1 MKKFFI
7 VLLLILLLACPAFA
21 DDLADIRDSGV
32 LRFGVSPD
40 HFPFVFYDKNDD
52 LTGIDIKL
60 MEEIAA
66 LMDVELD
73 IYEMSADSLVDSLL
87 IGQVD
92 VIGGAFSKTE
102 ARKEKIDFTKIYYS
116 TGAVFVSRSGT
127 KLTEPLQAESF
138 TGYRIGV
145 QKETGFEEWLTT
157 DFLEKET
164 VTRKDIY
171 SYASVD
177 DAMKALNKGKID
189 MVMMDAN
196 VYLSS
201 YEDDSDYLSW
211 QYGSAEDSFAF
222 GVRKST
228 VTKAEQ
234 RARKTTDLKTE
245 IDRHL
250 SALLTDGTA
259 QEIANKFFNNEYEEE
274 QTVIQWSGKKPT
286 PAAVIVPVSTAIP
299 SPTPMPTATTV
310 VLPTIAPIIPAT
322 SVPTA
327 VPVIPTATV
336 GQCSY
341 SYSYVS
347 DVTIPD
353 GQQIDPGSYFTKT
366 WRIKNTGTCTWT
378 PDFTLSFS
386 SGTQMGG
393 VNTKMPKYVYPGET
407 VDISIT
413 MIAPVYSGIY
423 QGNWQLKT
431 PLGYSIGTPIW
442 VKITVPGSNYPTA
455 TPEVYYYSSE
465 VQQPVKPEILW
476 YYPNF
481 YSQNSGEC
489 VNVYWGL
496 ARFSTAE
503 ITVDGTSVYF
513 GGDEA
518 HFIQICDEVQAVGQ
532 HYIKLCAYAVGG
544 TTCETL
550 LYTTK

>member
-1 MKKFFI
+1 MGIMRKI
-7 VLLLILLLACPAFA
+7 ILGLLLVLLLTCSVSA
-21 DDLADIRDSGV
+21 DDMTDIRESGV
-32 LRFGVSPD
+32 LRLGVSSD
-40 HFPFVFYDKNDD
+40 RYPFVFYDKNDD
-52 LTGIDIKL
+52 LTGIDIRL
-60 MEEIAA
+60 MEEIAG
-66 LMDVELD
+66 LMDVDLD
-73 IYEMSADSLVDSLL
+73 IYEMSPESLMDSLL
-87 IGQVD
+87 IGQID
-92 VIGGAFSKTE
+92 VIGGAFSKTA

-116 TGAVFVSRSGT
+116 TGAVFVSRAKT
-127 KLTEPLQAESF
+127 KLAEPLKAESF
-138 TGYRIGV
+138 SGYRIGV

-157 DFLEKET
+157 EFLEKET
-164 VTRKDIY
+164 ITRKDIY
-171 SYASVD
+171 SYSSID

-189 MVMMDAN
+189 LVLMDAN

-201 YEDDSDYLSW
+201 YGDDSDYLSW

-228 VTKAEQ
+228 ATKAEQ

-259 QEIANKFFNNEYEEE
+259 QEIANKFFDNEYEEE
-274 QTVIQWSGKKPT
+274 QTVIQWSGKNPT
-286 PAAVIVPVSTAIP
+286 PAAVIIPVSTAIP
-299 SPTPMPTATTV
+299 TPTTV
-310 VLPTIAPIIPAT
+310 TLPTIAPIIPAT
-322 SVPTA
+322 PLPTA
-327 VPVIPTATV
+327 IPVLPTATS

-341 SYSYVS
+341 AFSYVA

-378 PDFTLSFS
+378 TDFTLSFV
-386 SGTQMGG
+386 SGSLMNGAT
-393 VNTKMPKYVYPGET
+393 TKLPKYVYPGET

-413 MIAPVYSGIY
+413 MIAPLNSGTY

-455 TPEVYYYSSE
+455 TPEVYYYSSD
-465 VQQPVKPEILW
+465 VQQAVKPEILW

-481 YSQNSGEC
+481 YTQNSGQC

-496 ARFSTAE
+496 ARFSTFE
-503 ITVDGTSVYF
+503 ITVDGNEVYF
-513 GGDEA
+513 GSEESGYT
-518 HFIQICDEVQAVGQ
+518 QICSEVQAVGQ
-532 HYIKLCAYAVGG
+532 HYIKLCAYTAGG